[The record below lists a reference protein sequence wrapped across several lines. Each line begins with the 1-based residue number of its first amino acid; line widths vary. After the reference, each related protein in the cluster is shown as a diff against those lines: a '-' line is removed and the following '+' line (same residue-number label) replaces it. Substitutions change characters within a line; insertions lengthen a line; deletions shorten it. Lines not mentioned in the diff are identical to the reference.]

1 MEKVIVSFYKTVC
14 GQDQLKTLCLKPKF
28 LETNG
33 FQGLRIITLHMKQ
46 KEIERR
52 SIMKFAIDGN
62 DNDTRYISMYKYDEG
77 NWSPDIFD
85 EMETNFP
92 YKKEFLPGSDL
103 IICTNDE
110 YNDLVWWWEQYCEDA
125 NNRRICDNG
134 DDYTDYPEN
143 EPIFVLIWE

>member
-1 MEKVIVSFYKTVC
+1 
-14 GQDQLKTLCLKPKF
+14 
-28 LETNG
+28 
-33 FQGLRIITLHMKQ
+33 
-46 KEIERR
+46 
-52 SIMKFAIDGN
+52 MKFAIDGN

-110 YNDLVWWWEQYCEDA
+110 YNDLVWWWGQYCEDA

>member
-1 MEKVIVSFYKTVC
+1 
-14 GQDQLKTLCLKPKF
+14 
-28 LETNG
+28 
-33 FQGLRIITLHMKQ
+33 
-46 KEIERR
+46 
-52 SIMKFAIDGN
+52 
-62 DNDTRYISMYKYDEG
+62 
-77 NWSPDIFD
+77 
-85 EMETNFP
+85 METNFP

-143 EPIFVLIWE
+143 EPIFVLIWEWERRLRNKNGWLVYNRAQKKIKKHQTRALVH